1 MSLTERLYFPYIT
14 YQYED
19 DYNKDIAELKKSP
32 LENISH
38 TANTFSF
45 DTSFDKDKM
54 VVLQIPY
61 DIGWSLF
68 RSDSSNDQENIK
80 IYKGQGG
87 FISFYGEDG
96 DYHYFLKYET
106 PLLKEG
112 IYLLAVGSLLVGAYY
127 LAYTRFYLNKK
138 RYQRMFNL
146 S

>member
-1 MSLTERLYFPYIT
+1 MNGRIRL
-14 YQYED
+14 
-19 DYNKDIAELKKSP
+19 DYMDMIS
-32 LENISH
+32 ENIQ
-38 TANTFSF
+38 NMFNKK
-45 DTSFDKDKM
+45 FDKEIT
-54 VVLQIPY
+54 QIQNALKTKIV
-61 DIGWSLF
+61 DDF
-68 RSDSSNDQENIK
+68 ECNIK